1 MKLEPITK
9 EPSVPEIIE
18 ATGINEKIQI
28 HADRMQSFK
37 TQVSRINKDKK
48 TGRVLF
54 SYSTITDNYYT
65 ATRIA

>member
-18 ATGINEKIQI
+18 ATGVNEKIQI

-37 TQVSRINKDKK
+37 TQVGRINREKGTRYK
-48 TGRVLF
+48 F
-54 SYSTITDNYYT
+54 SYSGILDNYYT
-65 ATRIA
+65 ATRYN